1 MTRRTAL
8 KSLTGAAFTAL
19 SARAAKT
26 SHRLIAQDKGVTAI
40 LDAEGRVE
48 WSWKNGAIAHDLHV
62 LPNGNVLVHTG
73 PASISEVTPQKEVVW
88 EWTSKPV
95 APYEGR
101 IEVHGF
107 QRLPD
112 GRTMI
117 AETGN
122 RRIIE
127 VDREKKV
134 VAEVPLKVDKPHPH
148 RDTRLVRKTP
158 GGTYL
163 VPHEGDGVIREY
175 NAKGD
180 VVWEYRMQLTGPA
193 TPTHQGHGTN
203 VYSAYRLPGG
213 NTLIGGG
220 NNNRVLEVNPKGE
233 IVWSIDREELPGIKL
248 YWVTQLHRLP
258 NGNVVVTNAHTGPEY
273 PQIFEVTRAKEVVW
287 KFSNWDTFGD
297 GLCVN
302 QLLDV
307 GEGVIR

>member
-1 MTRRTAL
+1 MTT
-8 KSLTGAAFTAL
+8 
-19 SARAAKT
+19 
-26 SHRLIAQDKGVTAI
+26 IV
-40 LDAEGRVE
+40 DAEGRAE
-48 WSWKNGAIAHDLHV
+48 WSWKNGAGAHDLDL
-62 LPNGNVLVHTG
+62 LPNGNLLVHTG

-101 IEVHGF
+101 VEVHGF

-134 VAEVPLKVDKPHPH
+134 VAEIPLKVDKPHPH

-158 GGTYL
+158 AGTYL

-175 NAKGD
+175 NAKAD
-180 VVWEYRMQLTGPA
+180 VIWEYKMQLVGAP
-193 TPTHQGHGTN
+193 TPTHRGHGTN
-203 VYSAYRLPGG
+203 VYSAYRLPDG

-233 IVWSIDREELPGIKL
+233 IVWSIGQEELPGIRL
-248 YWVTQLHRLP
+248 HWVTQLHRLP
-258 NGNVVVTNAHTGPEY
+258 NGNVVVTNAHTPPDY

-287 KFSNWDTFGD
+287 KFSNWEVFGD
-297 GLCVN
+297 DLTAN
-302 QLLDV
+302 QILDA
-307 GEGVIR
+307 GKGVIR